1 MDDHRPWHAV
11 IIAEGEDASGKT
23 GEATEGEG
31 RTSAPAAKADT
42 SGTDMDI
49 PDEAADAPYS
59 HKAHRAMDAADT
71 LEDCYVC
78 AAGMIATM
86 TVNADAMAT
95 QAKKG
100 YLAATDV
107 ADYLAKKGL
116 PFRRAHEIVGHL
128 VLLCDQRGCDLEDLT
143 LDDFKAESD
152 LFESDIV
159 ECLNLPAIVAA
170 RTTFGGTAPEAVRV
184 QLAAAKAQ
192 L

>member
-1 MDDHRPWHAV
+1 
-11 IIAEGEDASGKT
+11 
-23 GEATEGEG
+23 
-31 RTSAPAAKADT
+31 
-42 SGTDMDI
+42 
-49 PDEAADAPYS
+49 
-59 HKAHRAMDAADT
+59 MDAADT
-71 LEDCYVC
+71 LEGCYVC

-128 VLLCDQRGCDLEDLT
+128 VLTCEQRGCDLEDLT

-192 L
+192 LVGFGA

>member
-1 MDDHRPWHAV
+1 
-11 IIAEGEDASGKT
+11 
-23 GEATEGEG
+23 
-31 RTSAPAAKADT
+31 
-42 SGTDMDI
+42 
-49 PDEAADAPYS
+49 
-59 HKAHRAMDAADT
+59 
-71 LEDCYVC
+71 
-78 AAGMIATM
+78 MIATM
-86 TVNADAMAT
+86 TVNADAMAA

-170 RTTFGGTAPEAVRV
+170 RTTFGGTAPEAGARAAGGRQGAAVRCLRIARFQRAEARPV
-184 QLAAAKAQ
+184 P
-192 L
+192 